1 MRNVIVVMDWFDG
14 FEKIE
19 EFYAVGKQSYTKH
32 HDKIYKVVN
41 LEKGTEFFPSV
52 TQGGE

>member
-14 FEKIE
+14 FEKLE
-19 EFYAVGKQSYTKH
+19 EFYKQH

-52 TQGGE
+52 AQGGE

>member
-14 FEKIE
+14 FEKLE
-19 EFYAVGKQSYTKH
+19 EFYKKH
-32 HDKIYKVVN
+32 YDKIYKVVN

-52 TQGGE
+52 AQGGE

>member
-19 EFYAVGKQSYTKH
+19 EFYTKH
-32 HDKIYKVVN
+32 HDKILKVVN